1 MATLPPLRAVR
12 TFEVVGRCGS
22 VTSAAVELGI
32 SPGAV
37 TQQIHL
43 LEKFLDLRLVQ
54 RSGRGI
60 ELTTWGK
67 MYLPFAAGAMEQLQ
81 RGGRQLSHARRSNH
95 LTVSAFPSV
104 TNRWLG
110 PLLFDWKKFY
120 PNLSIH
126 LEGSETEPRLE
137 ENEADFR
144 ISYGARCRSHQ
155 HYQHLFTDFVL
166 PVGSPALLGTGGRL
180 TSPVDVLNFPLLWI
194 DWGPE
199 HVAPPTWCDWLA
211 GVGVPNDHVPCD
223 LTYSLSSAAL
233 DAATEGRG
241 LVLAQHSMVATA
253 LATGTLVRLFDRCL
267 PLPDSYFLAW
277 NGSALDKPYGAAF
290 HAWLTSEA
298 KRFDWQSA
306 QG

>member
-1 MATLPPLRAVR
+1 
-12 TFEVVGRCGS
+12 
-22 VTSAAVELGI
+22 
-32 SPGAV
+32 
-37 TQQIHL
+37 
-43 LEKFLDLRLVQ
+43 
-54 RSGRGI
+54 
-60 ELTTWGK
+60 
-67 MYLPFAAGAMEQLQ
+67 MEQLQ